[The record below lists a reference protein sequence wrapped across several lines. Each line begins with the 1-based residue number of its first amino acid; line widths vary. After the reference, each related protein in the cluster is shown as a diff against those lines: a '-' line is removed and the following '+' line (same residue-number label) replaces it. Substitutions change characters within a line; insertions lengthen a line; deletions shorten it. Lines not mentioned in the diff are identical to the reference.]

1 MSFSRT
7 FRSTFRHTVLAA
19 SLLAGLS
26 QVGAHAASLP
36 APFDTQL
43 AADFPKLEAFYR
55 DLHANPE
62 LGFAEHKTAAKLAER
77 VEIVSWDRR

>member
-7 FRSTFRHTVLAA
+7 FRHTILAT

-43 AADFPKLEAFYR
+43 AADIESTSAILKDIGL
-55 DLHANPE
+55 
-62 LGFAEHKTAAKLAER
+62 
-77 VEIVSWDRR
+77 VQ

>member
-7 FRSTFRHTVLAA
+7 FRRTILAA

-43 AADFPKLEAFYR
+43 AADFPKLEAF
-55 DLHANPE
+55 
-62 LGFAEHKTAAKLAER
+62 
-77 VEIVSWDRR
+77 